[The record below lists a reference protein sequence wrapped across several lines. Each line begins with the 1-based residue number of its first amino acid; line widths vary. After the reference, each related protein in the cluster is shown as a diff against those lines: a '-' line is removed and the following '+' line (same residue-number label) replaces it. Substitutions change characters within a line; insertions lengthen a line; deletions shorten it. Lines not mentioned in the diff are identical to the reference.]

1 MSNIIRVKIDVTK
14 IDKSAI
20 FHGDKGKYIDIT
32 LLGNR
37 DGVDRFGKHYMVVQD
52 IGRERREAG
61 EKGPILGNGEIVGQ
75 KQSAPVVMQT
85 QPIDQDENVPF

>member
-1 MSNIIRVKIDVTK
+1 MQTLKINVAK
-14 IDKSAI
+14 IDKTALYN
-20 FHGDKGKYIDIT
+20 GAKGSYLT
-32 LLGNR
+32 LNLKENKDGTDQYGN
-37 DGVDRFGKHYMVVQD
+37 DGFIIQD
-52 IGRERREAG
+52 IGKDRRLAG